1 MLKWYAVQTNPLCE
15 RRAEAGLREHGFTV
29 FLPVETKWKR
39 SRSKARE
46 RVNHPLFTGYLFV
59 GLGPWQSLY
68 HVRQID
74 GVRGLVV
81 GSSGHP
87 MEFGEQTLVDEKTGK
102 IVRNEDGTPRKVHL
116 IYELQS
122 RQAAGEFD
130 HTPARRSQFRRGD
143 RARITLDGPLKD
155 QIAEVL
161 EANDDGRIKLLL
173 SAKFGWQTTLD
184 SDHLENPED
193 VPKAA

>member
-15 RRAEAGLREHGFTV
+15 RKAEAGLREHGFTV

-74 GVRGLVV
+74 GVRGLVCGHDGEPIDMSWMPV
-81 GSSGHP
+81 QLPSGR
-87 MEFGEQTLVDEKTGK
+87 FL
-102 IVRNEDGTPRKVHL
+102 RNTDGTMARVSFV
-116 IYELQS
+116 YDLQA

-130 HTPARRSQFRRGD
+130 HTPARRSLFRRGD
-143 RARITLDGPLKD
+143 KARIMLEGPLKD

-161 EANDDGRIKLLL
+161 EATDEGRVKLLL
-173 SAKFGWQTTLD
+173 SAKFGWQTTMD

-193 VPKAA
+193 MPKAA